1 MNYIYIYM
9 NMNIYMNIIEKFNNS
24 VYNSKMLYLF
34 DYLFKTI

>member
-1 MNYIYIYM
+1 M

-24 VYNSKMLYLF
+24 VYNSKMYLF

>member
-1 MNYIYIYM
+1 M